1 MLRTERGARD
11 SHEIGSMWEETMNAN
26 AADSAKEPEYSEDTR
41 QALAQVYRLL
51 INLARE
57 KRAARSELTA
67 TVHLAQELPRPA

>member
-1 MLRTERGARD
+1 MLRMERGARD